1 MIQDKI
7 IRCMCGETFP
17 YVGGKSVEIAAK
29 SNGWQHTKKYGWLC
43 PEHAIKPKYNNIKT
57 ESDGVE
63 FASAKE
69 ARRYQELKLLEAAGE
84 IAKLELQPVFLLQQ
98 SFKHNGKTER
108 KIEYVADFR
117 YYEIASKRDV
127 VEDVKGVRTAAYQI
141 KRKLLLFKF
150 NYIDFREIE

>member
-1 MIQDKI
+1 M
-7 IRCMCGETFP
+7 
-17 YVGGKSVEIAAK
+17 S
-29 SNGWQHTKKYGWLC
+29 KYHNR
-43 PEHAIKPKYNNIKT
+43 PTTVDNIT
-57 ESDGVE
+57 
-63 FASAKE
+63 FASKRE
-69 ARRYQELKLLEAAGE
+69 SVRYQELKLLEAAGE

-117 YYEIASKRDV
+117 YYEIATKSDV
-127 VEDVKGVRTAAYQI
+127 VEDVKSPATKTAAYQI